1 MALWSINKKITL
13 TIDIYDIKVRILQNE
28 LKVENVQLRIWAS
41 SNLKISDFYF
51 KLNYF
56 YLSQV
61 TGRVIQNP
69 KSGVVYLD

>member
-13 TIDIYDIKVRILQNE
+13 TIDIYDLKVRILQNE
-28 LKVENVQLRIWAS
+28 LKVENIQLRIWAS
-41 SNLKISDFYF
+41 SNLKINIFYF

-56 YLSQV
+56 YLSKV
-61 TGRVIQNP
+61 TGRVILNP